1 MRIATACALALL
13 MVSTAAAQES
23 TAAQPSTDAK
33 SSAREFAQNSKSPY
47 TFDHPQ
53 LRNQVTFHSEE
64 RPALDGG
71 INLSSTRN
79 ENTCWFIRSYN
90 FEREDGAAPV
100 LKDVTTCTPSNKNEL
115 RRAKKRSAEF
125 VPLGW

>member
-23 TAAQPSTDAK
+23 TT
-33 SSAREFAQNSKSPY
+33 SATVGKTSPREFAQTSKSPY
-47 TFDHPQ
+47 TFEHPQ

-64 RPALDGG
+64 RPVLDGG
-71 INLSSTRN
+71 INLSSTGN

-100 LKDVTTCTPSNKNEL
+100 LKDVTTCTPSKRNEL
-115 RRAKKRSAEF
+115 RRAKKRSAEV

>member
-13 MVSTAAAQES
+13 MVSTAAARES
-23 TAAQPSTDAK
+23 ADAK
-33 SSAREFAQNSKSPY
+33 SSAWGFAQNSKSSY
-47 TFDHPQ
+47 SFDHPQ
-53 LRNQVTFHSEE
+53 LRNQVTFQSEDA
-64 RPALDGG
+64 PVWDGG
-71 INLSSTRN
+71 INLPSNRD

-100 LKDVTTCTPSNKNEL
+100 LKDVTTCTPSKKNEL
-115 RRAKKRSAEF
+115 RRAKKHGAEF

>member
-1 MRIATACALALL
+1 MRIAVACALALL
-13 MVSTAAAQES
+13 MVSAAAAQES
-23 TAAQPSTDAK
+23 TTPSAGAK
-33 SSAREFAQNSKSPY
+33 NSPREFAQNSKSPY

-53 LRNQVTFHSEE
+53 LRNQAIFPSEE
-64 RPALDGG
+64 SPVLDGG
-71 INLSSTRN
+71 IDLSSTRD

-100 LKDVTTCTPSNKNEL
+100 LKGVTTCTPSKKNEL
-115 RRAKKRSAEF
+115 RRAKKRGAEF